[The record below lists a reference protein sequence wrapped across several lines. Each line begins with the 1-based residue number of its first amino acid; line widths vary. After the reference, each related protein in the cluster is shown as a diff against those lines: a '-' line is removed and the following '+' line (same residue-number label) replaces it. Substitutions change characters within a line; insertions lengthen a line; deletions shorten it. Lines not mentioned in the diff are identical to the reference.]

1 MTEVKKGTLMTRE
14 ETERWEKT
22 ITLAQRYGLSDTL
35 ARRLT
40 QYKFVSEI
48 QRERVEAATRLLGA
62 EQQCLDQYYAHQLSY
77 QRLLTVHDEARDR
90 EDMRRLENET
100 RILELRLQ
108 RDRLRGQ
115 LHQETQDSGGV
126 TGPDFR
132 DEVEKVAQKAR
143 LDAAKRT
150 AQAKAKIEARRDVCR
165 ERDAIKAEMLRDAG
179 GVVTP
184 ELERELQNI
193 DDTYQILLDEL

>member
-14 ETERWEKT
+14 DAERWEKT

-40 QYKFVSEI
+40 QYKFMSEI

-150 AQAKAKIEARRDVCR
+150 AQAKAKIEARRDVGR

-193 DDTYQILLDEL
+193 DDTYQTLLDEL

>member
-14 ETERWEKT
+14 EAERWEKT

-90 EDMRRLENET
+90 EDLRRLENET

-143 LDAAKRT
+143 LDVAKRT
-150 AQAKAKIEARRDVCR
+150 AQAKAKIEARRDLCR

-193 DDTYQILLDEL
+193 DDTYQTLLDEL